1 MLEANQYAPHRL
13 MPEHFFEYSV
23 LASAECIKAPITY
36 TCNSSYSLQ
45 RESMKNVCT
54 AMLSGSSFLSPV
66 LQLWPSRFYIIM

>member
-1 MLEANQYAPHRL
+1 MLEANQYAPHKL

-23 LASAECIKAPITY
+23 LASAECIKAPIVS
-36 TCNSSYSLQ
+36 NSSYSLQ

-54 AMLSGSSFLSPV
+54 AMLSGSTFLSPV